1 MAVGELDR
9 FTFWSIKMKKWIAG
23 VFFVV
28 MALPGIGQPKNPAAT
43 VPDEKMRAVFE
54 EVKTPYKYG
63 IVLPQP
69 DKGRMVDS
77 PTVFRKGDSWYMTY
91 IIFDGKGY
99 ETWLAK
105 SADLLHW
112 NTLGKLMS
120 FADKDWDATQKAGY
134 VALID
139 TDWGGSY
146 EPEKYRDRYWLSYLG
161 GSEKGYEAGRLG
173 VGIANTTDL
182 TIPKEATRLP
192 QPVLS
197 AVDQD
202 VRWYDNQTIYKSLII
217 QDKAKKT
224 GYPFVMYYNA
234 KGEKPDARGAGFE
247 NIAMA
252 VSNDMT
258 HWKRFGQE
266 PLITRK
272 TGICGDAQI
281 AKIGDVYVM
290 FYFGAFWKP
299 GAFERF
305 ACSYDLVNWT
315 DWQGDDLIAPS
326 EPYDKAYAH
335 KPWVIKWKGVVYHF
349 YNAVGDQGRVIAVA
363 TSKDLGKSELGK

>member
-1 MAVGELDR
+1 MIRLITSAFLLLIS
-9 FTFWSIKMKKWIAG
+9 FTTFAQSVSKEAMQR
-23 VFFVV
+23 VFDK
-28 MALPGIGQPKNPAAT
+28 I
-43 VPDEKMRAVFE
+43 
-54 EVKTPYKYG
+54 KTPYKYG

-77 PTVFRKGDSWYMTY
+77 PTIFRKGTNWYMTY

-105 SADLLHW
+105 SANLLQW
-112 NTLGKLMS
+112 TMLGKLMS
-120 FADKDWDATQKAGY
+120 FTNNTWDATQKAGY
-134 VALID
+134 VALVN
-139 TDWGGSY
+139 TDWGGTY
-146 EPEKYRDRYWLSYLG
+146 DVEKYQNKYWMSYLG

-173 VGIANTTDL
+173 IGIATSSDL
-182 TIPKEATRLP
+182 TKPDEVQRLP
-192 QPVLS
+192 DPVLS
-197 AVDQD
+197 AVDKD
-202 VRWYDNQTIYKSLII
+202 ARWYDDKTIYKSLVIR
-217 QDKAKKT
+217 DKAKKT

-234 KGEKPDARGAGFE
+234 KGTKPDAKGNGFE

-258 HWKRFGQE
+258 HWKRYGQE

-281 AKIGDVYVM
+281 TKIGDLYVM

-315 DWQGDDLIAPS
+315 DWDGADLIAPT
-326 EPYDKAYAH
+326 EPYDKTYAH
-335 KPWVIKWKGVVYHF
+335 KPWVVKWKGVVYHF
-349 YNAVGDQGRVIAVA
+349 YNAVGDKGRVIAVA
-363 TSKDLGKSELGK
+363 TSKDLGKSPLGN

>member
-1 MAVGELDR
+1 MKFLTTSYAFL
-9 FTFWSIKMKKWIAG
+9 FTI
-23 VFFVV
+23 
-28 MALPGIGQPKNPAAT
+28 AT
-43 VPDEKMRAVFE
+43 VFAQSVPSARTVSDQKMR
-54 EVKTPYKYG
+54 EVYEQIKTPYKYG

-77 PTVFRKGDSWYMTY
+77 PTIFRKGQTWYMTY

-99 ETWLAK
+99 ETWLAQ

-112 NTLGKLMS
+112 TTQGRLMS
-120 FADKDWDATQKAGY
+120 FTENTWDATQKAGY
-134 VALID
+134 VALVD
-139 TDWGGSY
+139 TEWGGSY
-146 EPEKYRDRYWLSYLG
+146 EVEKFENRYWMSYLG

-173 VGIANTTDL
+173 IGMASTQDL
-182 TIPKEATRLP
+182 TQPKEVSRLP

-197 AVDQD
+197 AVDKD
-202 VRWYDNQTIYKSLII
+202 ARWYDNKTIYKSLVIR
-217 QDKAKKT
+217 DKEKKT

-234 KGEKPDARGAGFE
+234 KGEKPDADGKGFE

-252 VSNDMT
+252 VSSDMT
-258 HWKRFGQE
+258 HWKRYGQQ

-281 AKIGDVYVM
+281 TKIGDVYVM

-326 EPYDKAYAH
+326 EPYDKTYAH
-335 KPWVIKWKGVVYHF
+335 KPWVIRWNGVVYHF
-349 YNAVGDQGRVIAVA
+349 YNAVGDKGRVIAVA
-363 TSKDLGKSELGK
+363 TSKDLGKSSLGQ

>member
-1 MAVGELDR
+1 MKSLIIIGLL
-9 FTFWSIKMKKWIAG
+9 FTSVLQIIA
-23 VFFVV
+23 
-28 MALPGIGQPKNPAAT
+28 QPNRPAIQ
-43 VPDEKMRAVFE
+43 VPDDRMRAVFE

-63 IVLPQP
+63 IVLAQP
-69 DKGRMVDS
+69 DAGRMVDS
-77 PTVFRKGDSWYMTY
+77 PTVFRKGTNWYMTY

-105 SADLLHW
+105 SDNLLNW
-112 NTLGKLMS
+112 TTLGKLMS
-120 FADKDWDATQKAGY
+120 FTDKDWDATQKAGY

-139 TDWGGSY
+139 TEWGGSY
-146 EPEKYRDRYWLSYLG
+146 EPEKYRNRYWLSYLG

-173 VGIANTTDL
+173 VGTAKTGDL
-182 TIPKEATRLP
+182 TKPVEVERLP

-202 VRWYDNQTIYKSLII
+202 ARWYDNKTIYKSLVIR
-217 QDKAKKT
+217 DKAQKT

-234 KGEKPDARGAGFE
+234 KGVKPDAKGSGFE

-252 VSNDMT
+252 VSSDMT
-258 HWKRFGQE
+258 HWKRLGQE

-281 AKIGDVYVM
+281 TKMGDLYVM

-305 ACSYDLVNWT
+305 ACSYDLLNWT
-315 DWQGDDLIAPS
+315 DWTGDDLIASS
-326 EPYDKAYAH
+326 EPYDKTYAH

-349 YNAVGDQGRVIAVA
+349 YNAVGTNGRVIAVA
-363 TSKDLGKSELGK
+363 TSKDLGKSSLGQ

>member
-1 MAVGELDR
+1 MKVG
-9 FTFWSIKMKKWIAG
+9 I
-23 VFFVV
+23 
-28 MALPGIGQPKNPAAT
+28 IGYVLVLTAAT
-43 VPDEKMRAVFE
+43 VFAQVIPPARTVSPEKMRAVYE
-54 EVKTPYKYG
+54 QIKTPYKYG

-69 DKGRMVDS
+69 DNGRMVDS
-77 PTVFRKGDSWYMTY
+77 PTIFRKGETWYMTY

-99 ETWLAK
+99 ETWLAR

-112 NTLGKLMS
+112 TTQGRLMS
-120 FADKDWDATQKAGY
+120 FTENGWDATQKAGY
-134 VALID
+134 VALVE

-146 EPEKYRDRYWLSYLG
+146 EVEKVQNRYWLSYLG

-173 VGIANTTDL
+173 IGIASTNDL
-182 TIPKEATRLP
+182 TQPNEATRLP

-197 AVDQD
+197 AVDKD
-202 VRWYDNQTIYKSLII
+202 ARWYDNKTIYKSLVIR
-217 QDKAKKT
+217 DREKKT

-234 KGEKPDARGAGFE
+234 KGEKPDSTGNGFE
-247 NIAMA
+247 SIAMA

-258 HWKRFGQE
+258 HWKRHGQQ
-266 PLITRK
+266 PLMTRK

-281 AKIGDVYVM
+281 TKIGDVYVM

-315 DWQGDDLIAPS
+315 DWPGDDLITPS
-326 EPYDKAYAH
+326 EPYDKTYAH

-349 YNAVGDQGRVIAVA
+349 YNAVGDKGRVIAVA
-363 TSKDLGKSELGK
+363 TSKALGKSSLGQ

>member
-1 MAVGELDR
+1 MKFLITSV
-9 FTFWSIKMKKWIAG
+9 FVFWGIAKAFAQSG
-23 VFFVV
+23 
-28 MALPGIGQPKNPAAT
+28 PPAAP
-43 VPDEKMRAVFE
+43 VSDAKMRAVFE
-54 EVKTPYKYG
+54 EIKTPYKYG
-63 IVLPQP
+63 IVVPQP
-69 DKGRMVDS
+69 DAGRMVDS
-77 PTVFRKGDSWYMTY
+77 PTVFRKGGSWYMTY

-112 NTLGKLMS
+112 TTQGKLMS
-120 FADKDWDATQKAGY
+120 FTDHTWDATQKAGY
-134 VALID
+134 VALVD
-139 TDWGGSY
+139 TEWGGSY
-146 EPEKYRDRYWLSYLG
+146 EVETFRNRFWLSYLG

-173 VGIANTTDL
+173 IGMASAKDL
-182 TIPKEATRLP
+182 SQPVEVARLP

-197 AVDQD
+197 AVDPD
-202 VRWYDNQTIYKSLII
+202 ARWYDNKTIYKSLVIRD
-217 QDKAKKT
+217 QAKKT

-234 KGEKPDARGAGFE
+234 KGEQPDAKGNGFE

-252 VSNDMT
+252 VSSDLT

-281 AKIGDVYVM
+281 AKMGDLYVM

-315 DWQGDDLIAPS
+315 DWQGEDLIAPS
-326 EPYDKAYAH
+326 EPYDKTYAH

-349 YNAVGDQGRVIAVA
+349 YNAVGEKGRVIAVA
-363 TSKDLGKSELGK
+363 TSKDLGKSPLGQ